1 MTRDC
6 RSWEC
11 RSLFAGICLR
21 GSVEM
26 FLIVVDVVEVCLSDC
41 LVIVGEFVIDSS
53 LSLLA
58 ENEGCL
64 CEFESFCICEMLLGE
79 LCLRK
84 VKDASTNVNVFA
96 VGQN

>member
-26 FLIVVDVVEVCLSDC
+26 FLIVVDVAEVCLSGC
-41 LVIVGEFVIDSS
+41 LVIVGEFAIDSS
-53 LSLLA
+53 LSLSLPK
-58 ENEGCL
+58 
-64 CEFESFCICEMLLGE
+64 M
-79 LCLRK
+79 
-84 VKDASTNVNVFA
+84 KDAGSVQIDVVTLSGA
-96 VGQN
+96 GA